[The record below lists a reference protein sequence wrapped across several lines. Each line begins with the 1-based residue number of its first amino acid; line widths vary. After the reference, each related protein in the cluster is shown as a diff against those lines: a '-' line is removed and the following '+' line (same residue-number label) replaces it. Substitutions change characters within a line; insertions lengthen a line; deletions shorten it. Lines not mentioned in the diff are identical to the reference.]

1 MLLKGKT
8 AMLKI
13 CGNCRYASRKL
24 EPMEIRLLTKRVHL
38 NQRYSTNLT
47 LPRICSSLLRD
58 AEVFC
63 RRENVNVGLLD

>member
-1 MLLKGKT
+1 MLPEGET
-8 AMLKI
+8 ATLKI
-13 CGNCRYASRKL
+13 CGNCGYASRKL
-24 EPMEIRLLTKRVHL
+24 EPMEIRLLTQRVYL
-38 NQRYSTNLT
+38 NQRYSPNLT